1 MGDFQ
6 VFQAERSCNVKDWK
20 AFQSCRNDNSQGLNE
35 LCWLTLR
42 SVIANTFTTHSHKTF
57 RMVLSVQKTSLL
69 VVNTAFLKRRDL
81 KESLL
86 VNPLVHKAR
95 DLYGMVI

>member
-6 VFQAERSCNVKDWK
+6 VFQAERSCSVKDWK

-35 LCWLTLR
+35 LCWLTLC

-57 RMVLSVQKTSLL
+57 RMVLSVQKSQSLSSQYHIPEE
-69 VVNTAFLKRRDL
+69 NGLKGEPAS
-81 KESLL
+81 ESSG
-86 VNPLVHKAR
+86 A
-95 DLYGMVI
+95 